1 MFSSVIRR
9 LAPLTCLTC
18 RWLSVV
24 ARCDCTKDHAR
35 VPHFGNLPPVG
46 KWARAPSAYT
56 PHVAVVGDPTKLN
69 DLVAPARASR
79 LGPGLAWGVVG
90 VVAFSVSLPATKLAI
105 RQLDAVF
112 VSIGRAVIAGVLAA
126 VVLAVARARVPTL
139 DQLRRLGVVA
149 AGVVFG
155 FPLFTGYALK
165 HVPSAHGAV
174 VIGILPA
181 ATAVLGVVRNRERPS
196 PIFWVAALAGSTI
209 VIGFALRH
217 GTGGF
222 ELADLMLLGAVA
234 CAAIGYV
241 EGARLAADLGGARV
255 ICWSVLIALPLTVPI
270 TIYAGLH
277 HGVHAGAKSWA
288 AFAYLGVV
296 SMFLGYFAWYR
307 GLHEGGVARVSQ
319 VQLAQPGLSLVWAAL
334 LLNEHLDVAGV
345 VTTGAI
351 VACVAVAQRAR
362 IDTRPAR

>member
-1 MFSSVIRR
+1 M
-9 LAPLTCLTC
+9 
-18 RWLSVV
+18 SVV
-24 ARCDCTKDHAR
+24 EEPENSLAS
-35 VPHFGNLPPVG
+35 PVS
-46 KWARAPSAYT
+46 APGST
-56 PHVAVVGDPTKLN
+56 
-69 DLVAPARASR
+69 R

-105 RQLDAVF
+105 RRLDPVF
-112 VSIGRAVIAGVLAA
+112 VSIGRAVIAGALAA
-126 VVLAVARARVPTL
+126 IVLRATRAVLPTAVQFRRLAVVS
-139 DQLRRLGVVA
+139 

-181 ATAVLGVVRNRERPS
+181 ATAVLGVIRNRERPS
-196 PIFWVAALAGSTI
+196 PVFWLAAFLGSTI

-241 EGARLAADLGGARV
+241 EGARLAAELGGARV

-270 TIYAGLH
+270 TVYAGVSN
-277 HGVHAGAKSWA
+277 GVHGNTSSWL

-296 SMFLGYFAWYR
+296 SMFLGFFAWYR

-334 LLNEHLDVAGV
+334 LLNEHLDAAGV
-345 VTTGAI
+345 LATAAI

-362 IDTRPAR
+362 IDTHTTALTTTVAQIAEGD

>member
-1 MFSSVIRR
+1 MPIVGE
-9 LAPLTCLTC
+9 PTNP
-18 RWLSVV
+18 V
-24 ARCDCTKDHAR
+24 AFD
-35 VPHFGNLPPVG
+35 
-46 KWARAPSAYT
+46 
-56 PHVAVVGDPTKLN
+56 
-69 DLVAPARASR
+69 ASEREGR
-79 LGPGLAWGVVG
+79 LGPGLAWGIVG

-105 RQLDAVF
+105 RDLDPVF

-126 VVLAVARARVPTL
+126 IVLISARAAIPTITQFRRLAVVT
-139 DQLRRLGVVA
+139 

-196 PIFWVAALAGSTI
+196 PVFWLAALLGSAI

-222 ELADLMLLGAVA
+222 ELADLMLLAAVA
-234 CAAIGYV
+234 CAAVGYV
-241 EGARLAADLGGARV
+241 EGARLAAELGGARV
-255 ICWSVLIALPLTVPI
+255 ICWSVVMALPLTVPI
-270 TIYAGLH
+270 TLYAGVQ
-277 HGVHAGAKSWA
+277 HGVHAGARSWV

-296 SMFLGYFAWYR
+296 SMFLGFFAWYR

-319 VQLAQPGLSLVWAAL
+319 VQLAQPGLSLIWAAVL
-334 LLNEHLDVAGV
+334 LSEHLDAAGV
-345 VTTGAI
+345 LATAAI

-362 IDTRPAR
+362 IDVRAV